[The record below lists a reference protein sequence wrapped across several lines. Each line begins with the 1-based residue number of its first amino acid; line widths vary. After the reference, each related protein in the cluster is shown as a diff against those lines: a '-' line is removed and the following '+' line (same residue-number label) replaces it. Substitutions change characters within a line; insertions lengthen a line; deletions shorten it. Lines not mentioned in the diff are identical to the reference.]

1 MNVNKD
7 LLRLGI
13 LAFFL
18 AGILVISWMGG
29 YLTGRTVYVNPLQ
42 DDQPAAEMG
51 SISQLLQELPLD
63 KTVSVQGSVSK
74 ILSDYTSK
82 KGYQYQQFYISDG
95 LKDLKVFCSKYKGA
109 VDVQKGDNVS
119 VTGTFQ
125 KYSSSYELYT
135 ECGNVEV
142 MQTGTS

>member
-13 LAFFL
+13 LAVFIF
-18 AGILVISWMGG
+18 GILAIAWMGG
-29 YLTGRTVYVNPLQ
+29 YLTGRTIYMSPFQ
-42 DDQPAAEMG
+42 DDLAAEEMG
-51 SISQLLQELPLD
+51 SVSQILQELPLD
-63 KTVSVQGSVSK
+63 RTVSVEGTVSK

-82 KGYQYQQFYISDG
+82 KGYQYQQFYITDG
-95 LKDLKVFCSKYKGA
+95 SKELKIFCSKYKGPI
-109 VDVQKGDNVS
+109 DVQKNDNVS

-125 KYSSSYELYT
+125 KYGSAYEIYT

-142 MQTGTS
+142 L

>member
-1 MNVNKD
+1 MKVNKD

-13 LAFFL
+13 LALFL
-18 AGILVISWMGG
+18 IGILVISWMGG
-29 YLTGRTVYVNPLQ
+29 YLTGRTVYVNPFQ

-51 SISQLLQELPLD
+51 SVSQLLQELPLD
-63 KTVSVQGSVSK
+63 KTISVQGSVSR
-74 ILSDYTSK
+74 ILDDYTSK

-95 LKDLKVFCSKYKGA
+95 AKDLKVFCSKYKGA

-125 KYSSSYELYT
+125 KYSNTYEIYGD
-135 ECGNVEV
+135 CSGVEV
-142 MQTGTS
+142 L